1 MPVRVLTWNLWWRFG
16 PWEQRAQAIQQS
28 LVNADADVICLQ
40 EVWASDGGVD
50 QVEELANALG
60 FSYGRTPSAYW
71 QGYSFG
77 NAILSRWPILE
88 IENHALPGKSG
99 SPGHRSLL
107 LASIAAPF
115 DVVTVGCTHVDYLFD
130 QSELR
135 LRQLRTVAQLCA
147 DARPKPESSFPVI
160 LCGDLNA
167 VPDSDEIR
175 ALTGRTTPLAPG
187 LVFQDCWEL
196 AGEGPGHTWSA
207 HNPYLADATW
217 PNRRLDYIM
226 VSWPRPKGLGKP
238 LAIELVGTNAIDGV
252 VPSDHYGVMATLRTE
267 GITG

>member
-1 MPVRVLTWNLWWRFG
+1 
-16 PWEQRAQAIQQS
+16 
-28 LVNADADVICLQ
+28 
-40 EVWASDGGVD
+40 VWASDGGVD
-50 QVEELANALG
+50 QVEELALALG
-60 FSYGRTPSAYW
+60 MSYGRTPSTYW

-99 SPGHRSLL
+99 APGHRSLL

-115 DVVTVGCTHVDYLFD
+115 GALTVGCTHVDYLFD
-130 QSELR
+130 QSDLR
-135 LRQLRTVAQLCA
+135 LRQLRAVAEICA
-147 DARPKPESSFPVI
+147 AARHDTENSFPIV

-175 ALTGRTTPLAPG
+175 ALTGRTAPLSPG

-196 AGEGPGHTWSA
+196 AGEGSGHTWSSR
-207 HNPYLADATW
+207 NPYLADATW

-238 LAIELVGTNAIDGV
+238 LAIELVGTGAVEGV
-252 VPSDHYGVMATLRTE
+252 VPSDHYGVLATLRTE
-267 GITG
+267 GIAG